1 MDELLAA
8 ASEVAAAL
16 RERGE
21 TIAVTEASS
30 GGLISAALLAQT
42 GASAYFVGGSVV
54 YTKTAIANLL
64 AITPSDMTAVR
75 PLSEP
80 HANLLASAVR
90 DRLGTTWG
98 IAEFGAAGPSATR
111 YGDPAGCT
119 YLSVVGPVEL
129 SRTIETGSGDR
140 VSNMHAFAAAAL
152 DLLNEALS

>member
-1 MDELLAA
+1 MDELLAK

-30 GGLISAALLAQT
+30 GGLISAALLGQA
-42 GASAYFVGGSVV
+42 GASAYYVGGNVV
-54 YTKTAIANLL
+54 YTKAALSNLL
-64 AITPSDMTAVR
+64 AITPSDMTGVR

-98 IAEFGAAGPSATR
+98 IAEFGAAGPSGTR
-111 YGDPAGCT
+111 YGDPAGT
-119 YLSVVGPVEL
+119 TFLGVVGPVEL
-129 SRTIETGSGDR
+129 TRTIETGSNDR
-140 VSNMHAFAAAAL
+140 VANMQAFAVAAL
-152 DLLNEALS
+152 ELLNEALA